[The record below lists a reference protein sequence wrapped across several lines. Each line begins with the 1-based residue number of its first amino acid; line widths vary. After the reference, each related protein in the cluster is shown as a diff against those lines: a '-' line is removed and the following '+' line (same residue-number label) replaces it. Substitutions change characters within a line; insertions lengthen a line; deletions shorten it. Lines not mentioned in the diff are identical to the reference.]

1 MHVSQKN
8 GEMDSMTDN
17 TQQSFSQVS
26 SPARSEAVVEKHI
39 HKPVLETNTL
49 RTSAGTS
56 LHKIRKIIKN
66 SSVEYFCNECNTHY
80 SQLNWVKEDHPG
92 IDVKKFSVI
101 DLRKEDIFS

>member
-1 MHVSQKN
+1 M
-8 GEMDSMTDN
+8 
-17 TQQSFSQVS
+17 TQQLSKNIHS
-26 SPARSEAVVEKHI
+26 SILPARSEVVEK
-39 HKPVLETNTL
+39 PVLNTNTL
-49 RTSAGTS
+49 QQLSAGTS

-92 IDVKKFSVI
+92 INVKKFSVI

>member
-1 MHVSQKN
+1 L
-8 GEMDSMTDN
+8 
-17 TQQSFSQVS
+17 TQQLSKNIHS
-26 SPARSEAVVEKHI
+26 SILPARSEKVVEKHI

-49 RTSAGTS
+49 LTSAGTS

-66 SSVEYFCNECNTHY
+66 NSVKYFCNECNIHY
-80 SQLNWVKEDHPG
+80 AQLNWVKEDHPF

>member
-1 MHVSQKN
+1 VNQQLSKN
-8 GEMDSMTDN
+8 IH
-17 TQQSFSQVS
+17 S
-26 SPARSEAVVEKHI
+26 SILPARSEKVVEN
-39 HKPVLETNTL
+39 PVLNNPNTQIQFS
-49 RTSAGTS
+49 TGTS

-101 DLRKEDIFS
+101 DFRKEDIFS